1 MATKESKEKTEAV
14 VEAVSKTD
22 LFFKENKNLIIG
34 VAVAAVL
41 VAFGIFAFQKWY
53 YQPKAREA
61 QQQLYPAEMAFKAE
75 SWETALNGDGNN
87 LGIAQVIE
95 DYGKATPAA
104 AWFEAG
110 ICELQLGNYES
121 AIDYL
126 KNYKGKDAILKAR
139 SISCMG
145 DAYVGLE
152 DYAKALDCFV
162 KAAGVIDNIYAA
174 AYLLKA
180 GVTAEQLGKNEEALK
195 YYKTIKEQYPQSME
209 GYDIDKYITV
219 LCIFNSPFSNKY
231 IIKKR

>member
-110 ICELQLGNYES
+110 ICELQLGNYDS

-209 GYDIDKYITV
+209 GYDIDKYISR
-219 LCIFNSPFSNKY
+219 LAK
-231 IIKKR
+231 

>member
-1 MATKESKEKTEAV
+1 
-14 VEAVSKTD
+14 
-22 LFFKENKNLIIG
+22 
-34 VAVAAVL
+34 
-41 VAFGIFAFQKWY
+41 
-53 YQPKAREA
+53 
-61 QQQLYPAEMAFKAE
+61 MAFKAE

-126 KNYKGKDAILKAR
+126 KNYKGKDAIPKAR

-209 GYDIDKYITV
+209 GYDIDKYISR
-219 LCIFNSPFSNKY
+219 LAK
-231 IIKKR
+231 

>member
-180 GVTAEQLGKNEEALK
+180 GVTAEQLGKNEEAFK

-209 GYDIDKYITV
+209 GYDIDKYISR
-219 LCIFNSPFSNKY
+219 LAK
-231 IIKKR
+231 

>member
-139 SISCMG
+139 SISCIG

-209 GYDIDKYITV
+209 GYDIDKYISR
-219 LCIFNSPFSNKY
+219 LAK
-231 IIKKR
+231 

>member
-162 KAAGVIDNIYAA
+162 KAAGVINNIYAA

-209 GYDIDKYITV
+209 GYDIDKYISR
-219 LCIFNSPFSNKY
+219 LAK
-231 IIKKR
+231 

>member
-75 SWETALNGDGNN
+75 SWETALNGDVNN

-121 AIDYL
+121 AIDYI

-209 GYDIDKYITV
+209 GYDIDKYISR
-219 LCIFNSPFSNKY
+219 LAK
-231 IIKKR
+231 

>member
-61 QQQLYPAEMAFKAE
+61 QQQLYPAERAFKAE

-209 GYDIDKYITV
+209 GYDIDKYISR
-219 LCIFNSPFSNKY
+219 LAK
-231 IIKKR
+231 

>member
-126 KNYKGKDAILKAR
+126 KNYKSKDAILKAR

-209 GYDIDKYITV
+209 GYDIDKYISR
-219 LCIFNSPFSNKY
+219 LAK
-231 IIKKR
+231 

>member
-1 MATKESKEKTEAV
+1 MAKEKEIKNENAEV
-14 VEAVSKTD
+14 VAEAVSKTEI
-22 LFFKENKNLIIG
+22 FFKENGKTLAIILA
-34 VAVAAVL
+34 VAVVLAA
-41 VAFGIFAFQKWY
+41 GIFCWY
-53 YQPKAREA
+53 KFAYQPAVAEA
-61 QQQLYPAEMAFKAE
+61 QGQMITAEQYFGK
-75 SWETALNGDGNN
+75 SDYETALNGDGNN

-209 GYDIDKYITV
+209 GYDIDKYISR
-219 LCIFNSPFSNKY
+219 LAK
-231 IIKKR
+231 

>member
-95 DYGKATPAA
+95 AYGKATPAA

-209 GYDIDKYITV
+209 GYDIDKYISR
-219 LCIFNSPFSNKY
+219 LAK
-231 IIKKR
+231 

>member
-162 KAAGVIDNIYAA
+162 KAAGVIGNIYAA

-209 GYDIDKYITV
+209 GYDIDKYISR
-219 LCIFNSPFSNKY
+219 LAK
-231 IIKKR
+231 

>member
-87 LGIAQVIE
+87 LGIAQVIA

-209 GYDIDKYITV
+209 GYDIDKYISR
-219 LCIFNSPFSNKY
+219 LAK
-231 IIKKR
+231 

>member
-61 QQQLYPAEMAFKAE
+61 QQQPYPAEMAFKAE

-209 GYDIDKYITV
+209 GYDIDKYISR
-219 LCIFNSPFSNKY
+219 LAK
-231 IIKKR
+231 

>member
-126 KNYKGKDAILKAR
+126 KSYKGKDAILKAR

-209 GYDIDKYITV
+209 GYDIDKYISR
-219 LCIFNSPFSNKY
+219 LAK
-231 IIKKR
+231 

>member
-22 LFFKENKNLIIG
+22 LFFKENRNLIIG
-34 VAVAAVL
+34 VVAAAVL
-41 VAFGIFAFQKWY
+41 VAFGIFAYQKWY

-61 QQQLYPAEMAFKAE
+61 QQQLYPSEMAFKAE

-95 DYGKATPAA
+95 EYGKATPAA

-110 ICELQLGNYES
+110 VCALQLGEYES

-126 KNYKGKDAILKAR
+126 KKYKGKDAILKAR
-139 SISCMG
+139 AISCTG

-180 GVTAEQLGKNEEALK
+180 GVTAEQLGRNDEALK
-195 YYKTIKEQYPQSME
+195 YYKTIKEEYPQSME
-209 GYDIDKYITV
+209 GYDIDKYITR
-219 LCIFNSPFSNKY
+219 LSK
-231 IIKKR
+231 

>member
-75 SWETALNGDGNN
+75 SWETALNGDGNH

-209 GYDIDKYITV
+209 GYDIDKYISR
-219 LCIFNSPFSNKY
+219 LAK
-231 IIKKR
+231 

>member
-41 VAFGIFAFQKWY
+41 VAFGIFAFQEWY

-209 GYDIDKYITV
+209 GYDIDKYISR
-219 LCIFNSPFSNKY
+219 LAK
-231 IIKKR
+231 

>member
-180 GVTAEQLGKNEEALK
+180 GVTAEKLGQESKALSF
-195 YYKTIKEQYPQSME
+195 YKKIKDQYPQSME
-209 GYDIDKYITV
+209 GYDIDKYISR
-219 LCIFNSPFSNKY
+219 LAK
-231 IIKKR
+231 

>member
-110 ICELQLGNYES
+110 ICELQFGNYES

-209 GYDIDKYITV
+209 GYDIDKYISR
-219 LCIFNSPFSNKY
+219 LAK
-231 IIKKR
+231 

>member
-139 SISCMG
+139 AISCMG

-209 GYDIDKYITV
+209 GYDIDKYISR
-219 LCIFNSPFSNKY
+219 LAK
-231 IIKKR
+231 

>member
-209 GYDIDKYITV
+209 GYDIDKYISR
-219 LCIFNSPFSNKY
+219 LAK
-231 IIKKR
+231 

>member
-110 ICELQLGNYES
+110 ICELQLGNYET

-209 GYDIDKYITV
+209 GYDIDKYISR
-219 LCIFNSPFSNKY
+219 LAK
-231 IIKKR
+231 

>member
-152 DYAKALDCFV
+152 DYANALDCFV

-209 GYDIDKYITV
+209 GYDIDKYISR
-219 LCIFNSPFSNKY
+219 LAK
-231 IIKKR
+231 

>member
-53 YQPKAREA
+53 YQPNAREA

-209 GYDIDKYITV
+209 GYDIDKYISR
-219 LCIFNSPFSNKY
+219 LAK
-231 IIKKR
+231 

>member
-75 SWETALNGDGNN
+75 SWETAINGDGNN

-209 GYDIDKYITV
+209 GYDIDKYISR
-219 LCIFNSPFSNKY
+219 LAK
-231 IIKKR
+231 

>member
-180 GVTAEQLGKNEEALK
+180 GVTAEQLGRNEEALK

-209 GYDIDKYITV
+209 GYDIDKYISR
-219 LCIFNSPFSNKY
+219 LAK
-231 IIKKR
+231 

>member
-53 YQPKAREA
+53 YQPKARDA

-87 LGIAQVIE
+87 LGVAQVIE

-209 GYDIDKYITV
+209 GYDIDKYISR
-219 LCIFNSPFSNKY
+219 LAK
-231 IIKKR
+231 

>member
-126 KNYKGKDAILKAR
+126 KNYKGKDAIRKAR

-209 GYDIDKYITV
+209 GYDIDKYISR
-219 LCIFNSPFSNKY
+219 LAK
-231 IIKKR
+231 

>member
-195 YYKTIKEQYPQSME
+195 YYKAIKEQYPQSME
-209 GYDIDKYITV
+209 GYDIDKYISR
-219 LCIFNSPFSNKY
+219 LAK
-231 IIKKR
+231 

>member
-1 MATKESKEKTEAV
+1 MATKDSKEKTEAV

-209 GYDIDKYITV
+209 GYDIDKYISR
-219 LCIFNSPFSNKY
+219 LAK
-231 IIKKR
+231 

>member
-126 KNYKGKDAILKAR
+126 KNYKGKDAILKAH

-209 GYDIDKYITV
+209 GYDIDKYISR
-219 LCIFNSPFSNKY
+219 LAK
-231 IIKKR
+231 

>member
-61 QQQLYPAEMAFKAE
+61 QQQLYPAEIAFKAE

-209 GYDIDKYITV
+209 GYDIDKYISR
-219 LCIFNSPFSNKY
+219 LAK
-231 IIKKR
+231 

>member
-180 GVTAEQLGKNEEALK
+180 GVTAEQLGKNEEAIK

-209 GYDIDKYITV
+209 GYDIDKYISR
-219 LCIFNSPFSNKY
+219 LAK
-231 IIKKR
+231 

>member
-53 YQPKAREA
+53 YQPKASEA

-126 KNYKGKDAILKAR
+126 KNYKGKDAIPKAR

-209 GYDIDKYITV
+209 GYDIDKYISR
-219 LCIFNSPFSNKY
+219 LAK
-231 IIKKR
+231 

>member
-195 YYKTIKEQYPQSME
+195 YYKTIKDQYPQSME
-209 GYDIDKYITV
+209 GYDIDKYISR
-219 LCIFNSPFSNKY
+219 LAK
-231 IIKKR
+231 

>member
-162 KAAGVIDNIYAA
+162 NAAGVIDNIYAA

-209 GYDIDKYITV
+209 GYDIDKYISR
-219 LCIFNSPFSNKY
+219 LAK
-231 IIKKR
+231 

>member
-209 GYDIDKYITV
+209 GYDIDKYIGR
-219 LCIFNSPFSNKY
+219 IEK
-231 IIKKR
+231 

>member
-75 SWETALNGDGNN
+75 SWEAALNGDGNN

-209 GYDIDKYITV
+209 GYDIDKYISR
-219 LCIFNSPFSNKY
+219 LAK
-231 IIKKR
+231 

>member
-195 YYKTIKEQYPQSME
+195 YYKTIKEQYLQSME
-209 GYDIDKYITV
+209 GYDIDKYISR
-219 LCIFNSPFSNKY
+219 LAK
-231 IIKKR
+231 

>member
-104 AWFEAG
+104 AWFEARK
-110 ICELQLGNYES
+110 CELQLGNYES

-209 GYDIDKYITV
+209 GYDIDKYISR
-219 LCIFNSPFSNKY
+219 LAK
-231 IIKKR
+231 